1 MKVSKRCVISGRVQG
16 VFYRKFAQDIAATL
30 GLQGWVRNLDNGD
43 VECLVC
49 GEEVDVEKLIVWL
62 HQGPPNAKV
71 TAVNIYDAPWEDH
84 QTFTVLR

>member
-1 MKVSKRCVISGRVQG
+1 LKISKRCVISGRVQG
-16 VFYRKFAQDIAATL
+16 VFFRHFTQDIATAL